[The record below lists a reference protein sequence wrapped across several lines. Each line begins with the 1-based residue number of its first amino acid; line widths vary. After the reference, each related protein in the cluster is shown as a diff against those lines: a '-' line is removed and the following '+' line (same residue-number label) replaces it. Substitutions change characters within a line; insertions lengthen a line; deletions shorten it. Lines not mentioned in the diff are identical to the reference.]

1 MNLIRSKLIDAKIHL
16 SYESQ
21 IAETFGTGLHQLHQ
35 AFRRKGGQ
43 VRRSLL

>member
-16 SYESQ
+16 SYELQ
-21 IAETFGTGLHQLHQ
+21 IAETFGNWLHQLHQ